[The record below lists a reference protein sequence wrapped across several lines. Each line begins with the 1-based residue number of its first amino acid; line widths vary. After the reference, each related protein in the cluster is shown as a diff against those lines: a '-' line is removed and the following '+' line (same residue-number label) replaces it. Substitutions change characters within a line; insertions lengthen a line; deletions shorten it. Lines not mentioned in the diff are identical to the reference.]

1 MTKKSQ
7 GRIARDRA
15 KAAAAQAAAS
25 GTAQQPQVRVNQH
38 RPANL
43 GAFRPTE
50 NGGYKVTAAD
60 RILAECKQGLGMVPQ
75 KNMNTCWDDLMAVYR
90 EAAAMLFEHTNVSR
104 LLADKELISFIGDKE
119 TFNLNVKQFA
129 ADLGQINKELNEILV
144 QHQDKKGGS
153 EDPDVVLSSFAIY
166 EQYKLWMTRHD
177 GVIKPTVLHI
187 LEQTNAAELLRAQAY
202 QEAAQR
208 QAEQAAQ
215 GQLNAEVPAENLDA
229 GVIDAGVSDVAFQ
242 EVNTAVAG
250 GKPLRGETSSI
261 VHIDEAGLW
270 PEGNAPEAH
279 AHHPQHHKHE
289 HHAQA

>member
-15 KAAAAQAAAS
+15 KAAAAAGIQ
-25 GTAQQPQVRVNQH
+25 QQPQVRVNQH

-60 RILAECKQGLGMVPQ
+60 RILAECKQGLGLVPA
-75 KNMNTCWDDLMAVYR
+75 KAKNTCWDDLMAVYR

-104 LLADKELISFIGDKE
+104 LLADKELISFIDDKE

-129 ADLGQINKELNEILV
+129 ADLGQINKELHEILV
-144 QHQDKKGGS
+144 QHQDKSGGS

-187 LEQTNAAELLRAQAY
+187 LEQTNAAELKRAAAY
-202 QEAAQR
+202 QEAVARQ

-215 GQLNAEVPAENLDA
+215 GQLTAEVPAENLDA
-229 GVIDAGVSDVAFQ
+229 GVLDVGTVSDVQFQ
-242 EVNTAVAG
+242 EVNTQVAG
-250 GKPLRGETSSI
+250 GKPLRGENSVI
-261 VHIDEAGLW
+261 YHVDEAAFQ
-270 PEGNAPEAH
+270 PAAESH